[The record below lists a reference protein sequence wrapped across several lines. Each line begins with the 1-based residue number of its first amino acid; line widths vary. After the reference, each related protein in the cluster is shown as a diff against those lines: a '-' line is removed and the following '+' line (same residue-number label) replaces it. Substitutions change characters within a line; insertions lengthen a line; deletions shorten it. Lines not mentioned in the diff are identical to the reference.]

1 MSKITSLEWWV
12 LFPLLLFIVATIAF
26 AAHIVIRR
34 FLGHHASRSVS
45 HAAPLMPTLGAL
57 FAFLSAFVIATEWT
71 AQSSADSTVAHI
83 ASASARLA
91 WASTAPGADS
101 FQIQS
106 ALSTDLSYTV
116 TTGWK
121 QLQTGDEVGLIEND
135 SYRDLQ
141 KTVRDS
147 AYSSAVSTP
156 ASNELLA
163 AVDDLGATRRDL
175 ANAAGR
181 TLPTLLLAVLA
192 LSGIILTI
200 NSVILVVESPG
211 RSSFVVLS
219 VVLLV
224 AFDLALLLVLAAPFR
239 GTLEASTKP
248 IESVVHEIDSGF
260 FTR

>member
-1 MSKITSLEWWV
+1 MTTVTTMEWWF
-12 LFPLLLFIVATIAF
+12 LFPLLLAIIASI
-26 AAHIVIRR
+26 AVTAHIIIRR

-91 WASTAPGADS
+91 WASTAPGANT
-101 FQIQS
+101 FEIQS
-106 ALSTDLSYTV
+106 ALSADLTYTV
-116 TTGWK
+116 TTGWD
-121 QLQTGDEVGLIEND
+121 QLQSGQETALIEND
-135 SYRDLQ
+135 TYRRLQ
-141 KTVRDS
+141 KAVRDS
-147 AYSSAVSTP
+147 AYSASISTP

-163 AVDDLGATRRDL
+163 SVDDLGATRREL
-175 ANAAGR
+175 ANAADR
-181 TLPTLLLAVLA
+181 TLPTLLLLVLA

-219 VVLLV
+219 VVVLV

-239 GTLEASTKP
+239 GTLQASP
-248 IESVVHEIDSGF
+248 APVESIVHEIDSGF

>member
-1 MSKITSLEWWV
+1 MDKITSLDWWV
-12 LFPLLLFIVATIAF
+12 LFPLLLIVVATIAVV
-26 AAHIVIRR
+26 AHIVIRR

-91 WASTAPGADS
+91 WASTAPGADT
-101 FQIQS
+101 FKIQS
-106 ALSTDLSYTV
+106 TLSADLSYTV
-116 TTGWK
+116 TTGWN
-121 QLQTGDEVGLIEND
+121 QLQSGDEVGFIETE
-135 SYRDLQ
+135 SYRNLQ
-141 KTVRDS
+141 RTVRDS
-147 AYSSAVSTP
+147 AYSTAVSTP

-175 ANAAGR
+175 ANQAGR

-200 NSVILVVESPG
+200 NAVILVVESPG

-224 AFDLALLLVLAAPFR
+224 SFDLALLLVLAAPFR
-239 GTLEASTKP
+239 GTLQASPKP
-248 IESVVHEIDSGF
+248 VESVVREIDSGF

>member
-1 MSKITSLEWWV
+1 MTTLTSLDWWA
-12 LFPLLLFIVATIAF
+12 LFPLLLFVIATIAVV
-26 AAHIVIRR
+26 AHVVIRR

-91 WASTAPGADS
+91 WASTAPGAET
-101 FQIQS
+101 FKIQD
-106 ALSTDLSYTV
+106 ALSADLSYTV
-116 TTGWK
+116 TTGWT
-121 QLQTGDEVGLIEND
+121 QLQSGDEVGLIETE
-135 SYRDLQ
+135 SYRNLQ

-147 AYSSAVSTP
+147 AYSPAVSTP

-163 AVDDLGATRRDL
+163 AVDELGATRRDL

-200 NSVILVVESPG
+200 NAVILVVESPG

-219 VVLLV
+219 VVVLV
-224 AFDLALLLVLAAPFR
+224 SFDLALLLVLAAPFR
-239 GTLEASTKP
+239 GTLQASRAP
-248 IESVVHEIDSGF
+248 VESVVHEIDSGF